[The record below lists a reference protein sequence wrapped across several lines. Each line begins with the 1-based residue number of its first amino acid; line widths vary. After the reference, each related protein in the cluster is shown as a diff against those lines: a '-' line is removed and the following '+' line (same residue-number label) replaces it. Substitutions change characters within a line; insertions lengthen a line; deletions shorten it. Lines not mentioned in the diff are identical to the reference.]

1 MINNK
6 GQTLV
11 LFLLLL
17 PIILII
23 LVSVINYG
31 MLSFEKQKLENNIK
45 YAIEYGLSL
54 KQNETVVENGILTN
68 DEIKNKI
75 EYLLKQNI
83 SYDKLEIDVNDY
95 SVSIFLEKKNN
106 ELLNIIS
113 NNKFEFD
120 YYGTIVN
127 NQIVI
132 KGR

>member
-1 MINNK
+1 
-6 GQTLV
+6 
-11 LFLLLL
+11 
-17 PIILII
+17 
-23 LVSVINYG
+23 

-45 YAIEYGLSL
+45 YAIEYCLKL
-54 KQNETVVENGILTN
+54 KQNETIVEDGILTN

>member
-45 YAIEYGLSL
+45 YAIEYGLKL
-54 KQNETVVENGILTN
+54 KQNETIVEDGILTN